1 MEIIFRRKWE
11 AAHRF
16 VEDMSRASKCA
27 QPHGHTWWI
36 EVTLAKEVP
45 ELSKDSNILVTF
57 ENAKKSWH
65 TWIDEHVDHSFK
77 LNAKD
82 PMVEFIRSDNPTGRL
97 LITPGDPT
105 TEILTILFKAKLEA
119 FLKADNLGLH
129 CKSVKID
136 ETQTNS
142 IVFSGAV
149 ASYLPTDPSGSAHW
163 WNRADFTTND
173 FH

>member
-1 MEIIFRRKWE
+1 MEIVFRRKWE

-16 VEDMSRASKCA
+16 VEDSNRASKCA

-36 EVTLAKEVP
+36 EVTLAKEVS
-45 ELSKDSNILVTF
+45 ELSKDANILVTF
-57 ENAKKSWH
+57 ETAKKQWH
-65 TWIDEHVDHSFK
+65 TWIDEHVDHCLK
-77 LNAKD
+77 LNSKD
-82 PMVEFIRSDNPTGRL
+82 PLVDFIRNDNPKGRL

-105 TEILTILFKAKLEA
+105 TEILTVIFKAKLEA
-119 FLKADNLGLH
+119 FLKADGLGLY

-142 IVFSGAV
+142 IVFSGAS
-149 ASYLPTDPSGSAHW
+149 APYLPIDPTGSAYW

-173 FH
+173 FR